1 MTLPHLFNRTT
12 LLWALAGAGWGL
24 GAARLAFDVW
34 PGAWSIGWGAVLGVG
49 GGAALWAALAVWR
62 RWPPWAALPVLLP
75 LAVLLWPDT
84 LVGRGLAV
92 LAGGAALAVV
102 WAERAHIQSPGWVYV
117 GVAAILALTYVRTLA
132 PAVGTAD
139 PFEYQV
145 GAARLGVAHGNGY
158 PLLMLLGH
166 VATWVPVGTLA
177 ARVNAL
183 SAVLAVGAALAAL
196 HLARLLGAR
205 LSVAALAAL
214 AYGFSLSLWVRAVEI
229 EAHTLNAALGLGL
242 LIGAMRV
249 LHTPTWGG
257 LRWLAFGFGL
267 ALTNHLTTLMLAP
280 ALALAGLGA
289 LMRLHTGW
297 AHTVRQQGVM
307 AACTLAGLSVYLYL
321 FWRWPAVSGG
331 EVLTVNQFLYIITG
345 ADVPGH
351 FRPLL
356 FLDDWTRWPLVAGKL
371 AGEYGPLAFVM
382 VLAGWVA
389 LAGYRLP
396 HAVPVHPMLRGVAGW
411 WPLAVLALAYLGHTY
426 FVLAYDPPE
435 PDYSDFF
442 LTLHGLG
449 AVLLALGVS
458 ALVNRWP
465 RWHAPALTALL
476 MLPLG
481 LFWANFPKA
490 DLSAQTGGEAWG
502 RFALAY
508 PYAPNA
514 LLLADPTR
522 FAPLF
527 YLTEVENVRPD
538 LQPEIMPDEATFRA
552 RLDDW
557 LAAGGTAYLG
567 RYLPGLYAAYS
578 LRSVGPLAEV
588 RAAPFTQP
596 YTEPAVRLA
605 APLTDTLILLGVTVT
620 ACPHAPLCVEAF
632 WQVEATPARNLAVVW
647 QLRDAAGVVRWQSAG
662 QLPVNGL
669 YPTNAWRPG
678 ETVSDFHALRLPAHL
693 PPGVYEL
700 WVGAFPPFQ
709 TAADGWVRVMP
720 VAVTPSL
727 PPIAHAARAQVGAH
741 WLVGYDVP
749 ATAAPGGPLTVT
761 LWWQRGPAR
770 TVTVFGETHDLSA
783 WPVGGVALTRHTLTA
798 PNAARWLV
806 QVEATTCGWL
816 TAPAPPCPLAEVALT
831 DPPLAQGTARY
842 NDDIALLGVEVLT
855 PQVNPGGL
863 VQVLV
868 RWQAVRRMTT
878 SYTAFVHVVGPDGR
892 LVAQRDYWPLN
903 GSRLTTTWQP
913 GEVLADPSD
922 IWLPPDAP
930 PGPYT
935 LHIGWYAAETQQRLP
950 VLAADGTPLDDKV
963 VVEGLTVGGAP

>member
-1 MTLPHLFNRTT
+1 MTLPHFLNRNT
-12 LLWALAGAGWGL
+12 LLWALAGAVWGL
-24 GAARLAFDVW
+24 GAARSAFELW
-34 PGAWSIGWGAVLGVG
+34 PGAWPVAVGAVFGAG
-49 GGAALWAALAVWR
+49 SGAALWVALAAWR
-62 RWPPWAALPVLLP
+62 RWPPWAALPGLLP

-84 LVGRGLAV
+84 WVGRGLAV
-92 LAGGAALAVV
+92 LAGSVALAVV
-102 WAERAHIQSPGWVYV
+102 WAERAHFKSPVGVYL
-117 GVAAILALTYVRTLA
+117 GVAAILALTYARTLA

-166 VATWVPVGTLA
+166 VATWVPLGTVA

-214 AYGFSLSLWVRAVEI
+214 AYGFTLSLWVRAVEI
-229 EAHTLNAALGLGL
+229 EAHTLNAVLGLGL
-242 LIGAMRV
+242 LIGAVRV
-249 LHTPTWGG
+249 LHMPTWGG

-289 LMRLHTGW
+289 LLRLHTGW
-297 AHTVRQQGVM
+297 AHTVRQLGVM
-307 AACTLAGLSVYLYL
+307 AAGTLAGLSVYLYL

-331 EVLTVNQFLYIITG
+331 AWLTVDQFLYIITG

-371 AGEYGPLAFVM
+371 VNEYGAPAFGLMLV
-382 VLAGWVA
+382 GWGA
-389 LAGYRLP
+389 LAAYRLP
-396 HAVPVHPMLRGVAGW
+396 HAVPVHPALQKVAGL

-449 AVLLALGVS
+449 AVVLALGGS

-476 MLPLG
+476 MVPLG

-502 RFALAY
+502 RFALTY

-514 LLLADPTR
+514 LVLADPTR

-527 YLTEVENVRPD
+527 YLTEVENMRPD

-557 LAAGGTAYLG
+557 LAAGGVAYLG

-596 YTEPAVRLA
+596 YTAPTTPINQ
-605 APLTDTLILLGVTVT
+605 PLTETLTLLGVTVS

-632 WQVEATPARNLAVVW
+632 WQAEATPTRNLAVVW

-662 QLPVNGL
+662 QVPVNGL

-678 ETVSDFHALRLPAHL
+678 ETVSDFHALRPPATL
-693 PPGVYEL
+693 PPGDYAL

-709 TAADGWVRVMP
+709 TASTGWLLAAPVHLAPTPPPIPHAVRV
-720 VAVTPSL
+720 
-727 PPIAHAARAQVGAH
+727 QVGEH

-749 ATAAPGGPLTVT
+749 ATAAPGGPLMVT
-761 LWWQRGPAR
+761 LWWQRGPAP
-770 TVTVFGETHDLSA
+770 TVTVFGATHDLSA
-783 WPVGGVALTRHTLTA
+783 WPVGGVALTRHSLTA

-806 QVEATTCGWL
+806 QVPAATCGWL

-831 DPPLAQGTARY
+831 DPPLTQGVARY
-842 NDDIALLGVEVLT
+842 NEEIALLGVDVLT

-863 VQVLV
+863 VQVVV
-868 RWQAVRRMTT
+868 RWQGVRRLAT

-913 GEVLADPSD
+913 GEILADPSD

-935 LHIGWYAAETQQRLP
+935 LHLGWYAADTQQRLP

-963 VVEGLTVGGAP
+963 VIEGLTVGGAP